1 MHPSAQ
7 KVADAAQAL
16 GLDIEIVEFAQTT
29 RSAQEAADAI
39 GCDVAQIVKSLCFV
53 VNGRA
58 TICLVSGANQL
69 DERKLAGVLIELV
82 PGAPHAA
89 VIGIGLNRRLP
100 ADLPPEVCALACAWP
115 PATPPARLLASLLK
129 ELGRCA
135 DEFAHGGFA
144 ALRSEWQGHHAHQN
158 QAVRLCDELTGER
171 HGVCRGVDVDG
182 ALLLETPEGE
192 KRAEL
197 KVGVSYSRNVGVEHN
212 VINASDHFL
221 SFVEVEL
228 KP

>member
-69 DERKLAGVLIELV
+69 DERKLA
-82 PGAPHAA
+82 
-89 VIGIGLNRRLP
+89 
-100 ADLPPEVCALACAWP
+100 ALAGV
-115 PATPPARLLASLLK
+115 
-129 ELGRCA
+129 GRKQV
-135 DEFAHGGFA
+135 
-144 ALRSEWQGHHAHQN
+144 S
-158 QAVRLCDELTGER
+158 
-171 HGVCRGVDVDG
+171 
-182 ALLLETPEGE
+182 
-192 KRAEL
+192 RAEAEMVKAATGFTIGGVPPFGHVTSLPVYIDEDL
-197 KVGVSYSRNVGVEHN
+197 KRFEVVWAAAGTPFAVFAIRPEALERAAGGTAVS
-212 VINASDHFL
+212 
-221 SFVEVEL
+221 L
-228 KP
+228 KKQ

>member
-69 DERKLAGVLIELV
+69 DERKLA
-82 PGAPHAA
+82 
-89 VIGIGLNRRLP
+89 
-100 ADLPPEVCALACAWP
+100 ALAGV
-115 PATPPARLLASLLK
+115 
-129 ELGRCA
+129 GRKQV
-135 DEFAHGGFA
+135 
-144 ALRSEWQGHHAHQN
+144 S
-158 QAVRLCDELTGER
+158 
-171 HGVCRGVDVDG
+171 
-182 ALLLETPEGE
+182 
-192 KRAEL
+192 RAEAEMVKAATGFTIGGVPPFGHVTSLPVYIDEDL
-197 KVGVSYSRNVGVEHN
+197 KRFEVVWAAAGTPFAVFAIRPEALERAAGGTAVS
-212 VINASDHFL
+212 
-221 SFVEVEL
+221 L
-228 KP
+228 KKE

>member
-69 DERKLAGVLIELV
+69 DERKLAALEGVGRKQVSRADAEMVKAATGFTIGGV
-82 PGAPHAA
+82 PPFGHVTSLPVYIDEDLKRFEVVWAA
-89 VIGIGLNRRLP
+89 AGTPFAVFAIR
-100 ADLPPEVCALACAWP
+100 PEALERVAGGTAV
-115 PATPPARLLASLLK
+115 SLKK
-129 ELGRCA
+129 E
-135 DEFAHGGFA
+135 
-144 ALRSEWQGHHAHQN
+144 
-158 QAVRLCDELTGER
+158 
-171 HGVCRGVDVDG
+171 
-182 ALLLETPEGE
+182 
-192 KRAEL
+192 
-197 KVGVSYSRNVGVEHN
+197 
-212 VINASDHFL
+212 
-221 SFVEVEL
+221 
-228 KP
+228 

>member
-69 DERKLAGVLIELV
+69 DERKLA
-82 PGAPHAA
+82 
-89 VIGIGLNRRLP
+89 
-100 ADLPPEVCALACAWP
+100 ALAGV
-115 PATPPARLLASLLK
+115 
-129 ELGRCA
+129 GRKQV
-135 DEFAHGGFA
+135 
-144 ALRSEWQGHHAHQN
+144 S
-158 QAVRLCDELTGER
+158 
-171 HGVCRGVDVDG
+171 
-182 ALLLETPEGE
+182 
-192 KRAEL
+192 RAEAEMVKAATGFTIGGVPPFGHVTSLPVYIDEDL
-197 KVGVSYSRNVGVEHN
+197 KRFEVVWAAAGTPFTVFAIRPEALERVAGGTAVS
-212 VINASDHFL
+212 
-221 SFVEVEL
+221 L
-228 KP
+228 KKE

>member
-69 DERKLAGVLIELV
+69 DERKLA
-82 PGAPHAA
+82 
-89 VIGIGLNRRLP
+89 
-100 ADLPPEVCALACAWP
+100 ALAGV
-115 PATPPARLLASLLK
+115 
-129 ELGRCA
+129 GRKQV
-135 DEFAHGGFA
+135 
-144 ALRSEWQGHHAHQN
+144 S
-158 QAVRLCDELTGER
+158 
-171 HGVCRGVDVDG
+171 
-182 ALLLETPEGE
+182 
-192 KRAEL
+192 RAEAEMVKAATGFTIGGVPPFGHVTSLPVYIDEDL
-197 KVGVSYSRNVGVEHN
+197 KR
-212 VINASDHFL
+212 F
-221 SFVEVEL
+221 EVVWAAAGTDR
-228 KP
+228 KSVV

>member
-69 DERKLAGVLIELV
+69 DERKLAALEGVGRKQVSRADAETVKAATGFTIGGV
-82 PGAPHAA
+82 PPFGHVTSLPVYIDEDLKRFEVVWAA
-89 VIGIGLNRRLP
+89 AGTPFAVFAIR
-100 ADLPPEVCALACAWP
+100 PEALERAAGRT
-115 PATPPARLLASLLK
+115 AVSLKK
-129 ELGRCA
+129 E
-135 DEFAHGGFA
+135 
-144 ALRSEWQGHHAHQN
+144 
-158 QAVRLCDELTGER
+158 
-171 HGVCRGVDVDG
+171 
-182 ALLLETPEGE
+182 
-192 KRAEL
+192 
-197 KVGVSYSRNVGVEHN
+197 
-212 VINASDHFL
+212 
-221 SFVEVEL
+221 
-228 KP
+228 